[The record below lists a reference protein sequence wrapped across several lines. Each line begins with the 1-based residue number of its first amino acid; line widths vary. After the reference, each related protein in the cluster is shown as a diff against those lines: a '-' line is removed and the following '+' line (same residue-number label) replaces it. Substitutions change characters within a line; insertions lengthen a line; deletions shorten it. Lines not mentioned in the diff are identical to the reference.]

1 MTNKRLRGDEH
12 WFLSFLIATCAERLA
27 IELPE
32 RRREQPMK
40 KFGLCLV
47 LVCACSFWAVAQD
60 SSDKGKA
67 DTRTVTGCLQQTSH
81 NNQFLLKAND
91 GSSWNVS
98 SDTASLAEHV
108 GHTVSVTG
116 VVSNST
122 AHNLKE
128 DAKDAAKDSGMK
140 KSNTE
145 HGHLKVTDVKMVSDS
160 CK

>member
-1 MTNKRLRGDEH
+1 
-12 WFLSFLIATCAERLA
+12 
-27 IELPE
+27 
-32 RRREQPMK
+32 MK

-60 SSDKGKA
+60 SNDKGKA

-91 GSSWNVS
+91 GSSWSVS

-122 AHNLKE
+122 AHNMKE
-128 DAKDAAKDSGMK
+128 DAKDVAHDSGMK
-140 KSNTE
+140 KHNAE
-145 HGHLKVTDVKMVSDS
+145 HGHMKVTDVQMVSTS
-160 CK
+160 CSQ